1 MKLQSISKFLILLV
15 CLTTQVYPKSK
26 GHLLIIGGGSRD
38 AYLMERF
45 IELAGGKNSK
55 IVVIPMASS
64 EPIETAKY
72 QVEELKKF
80 GCTNAD
86 YIFCAKQNADEDS
99 NLIKLDGVS
108 GVFFSGGDQS
118 NLTKALLGTKFL
130 EKIKMIYNQGGVVGG
145 TSAGAAVMSKVMITG
160 DELINK
166 DTTNIF
172 CMIKKGNTK
181 VTEGFGF
188 IQSAII
194 DQHFITRKRL
204 NRLIEVVLENPKLPG
219 IGIDESTAIIV
230 NPDDTF
236 DVLGENTVI
245 IFNAKDSKNI
255 CTDKNGNLS
264 ARNIRMDILKS
275 GDKFDLKNKKII
287 PSDQ

>member
-1 MKLQSISKFLILLV
+1 M
-15 CLTTQVYPKSK
+15 
-26 GHLLIIGGGSRD
+26 
-38 AYLMERF
+38 
-45 IELAGGKNSK
+45 
-55 IVVIPMASS
+55 
-64 EPIETAKY
+64 
-72 QVEELKKF
+72 
-80 GCTNAD
+80 
-86 YIFCAKQNADEDS
+86 
-99 NLIKLDGVS
+99 
-108 GVFFSGGDQS
+108 
-118 NLTKALLGTKFL
+118 
-130 EKIKMIYNQGGVVGG
+130 
-145 TSAGAAVMSKVMITG
+145 
-160 DELINK
+160 
-166 DTTNIF
+166 
-172 CMIKKGNTK
+172 
-181 VTEGFGF
+181 
-188 IQSAII
+188 
-194 DQHFITRKRL
+194 